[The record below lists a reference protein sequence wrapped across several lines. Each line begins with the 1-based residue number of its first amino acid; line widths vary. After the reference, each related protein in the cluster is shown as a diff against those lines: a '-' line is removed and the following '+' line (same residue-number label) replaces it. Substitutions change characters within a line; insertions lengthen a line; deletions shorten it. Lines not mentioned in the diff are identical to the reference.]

1 MRLNESGLVQVPF
14 GWKLR
19 VRSLHCPQASVLG
32 NCKTGNT
39 FSKVVWTRAAKP
51 RSLVQ
56 TSSALSEH
64 KTKGSRSHSP
74 PSTMVPL
81 SGQCHFRLWGK
92 LNAAQDGRLMQN
104 IEYITG
110 MSAYQIGMVE
120 KRRLNAYMVF
130 FMDFAKKHPHLGQ
143 VRALLLRC

>member
-1 MRLNESGLVQVPF
+1 
-14 GWKLR
+14 
-19 VRSLHCPQASVLG
+19 
-32 NCKTGNT
+32 
-39 FSKVVWTRAAKP
+39 
-51 RSLVQ
+51 
-56 TSSALSEH
+56 
-64 KTKGSRSHSP
+64 
-74 PSTMVPL
+74 MVPL

-120 KRRLNAYMVF
+120 RRRLNGYVVF
-130 FMDFAKKHPHLGQ
+130 FMDFAKKPHLGQ